1 MSDSRVGAGRRIA
14 AKVAA
19 AVVAVA
25 VVVGVNRYLVTA
37 YWQELVVTAVVVAAM
52 TAGMSR
58 LDRRARLR
66 RQP

>member
-1 MSDSRVGAGRRIA
+1 MSDSRVSAGRRIA
-14 AKVAA
+14 AKAA
-19 AVVAVA
+19 VAVVAVA

-37 YWQELVVTAVVVAAM
+37 YWQELLVTAVVVAAM

-58 LDRRARLR
+58 LDRHPRPR